1 MLGNQNRIT
10 TVSVLANLAL
20 AHSGNRYKLTD
31 ITQPQ
36 EKQQHKQLDNQV
48 VISSTVTIIRYNVIN

>member
-10 TVSVLANLAL
+10 TVSVLANL

-48 VISSTVTIIRYNVIN
+48 VISSAVTIIRYNVIN